1 MIAISARIPLLCLGD
16 DGTSKT
22 LSLNLVLSQMQGRF
36 SSKPLLRTMRRVQ
49 PFHLQLSESTTAKQ
63 IVELKKTVVAWN
75 AGRDAVLESHP
86 CVCLEEMSM
95 AQDGPAGPLRALH
108 DLLDSHQE
116 SRARRREDVGTG
128 TNNFSFVS
136 TSNYRS
142 DNARI
147 LPTGRALG
155 NRLLVLAHEPLPPMN
170 LIDLAVRTGKGAFGE
185 RCESVAHQETCTSM
199 LRSTISA
206 LCNESDPHPDHGM
219 RLVPDLIS
227 IRSLLYFSRALASL
241 LVENVPLREAQVRAF
256 ACHLQLQTAEKS
268 KQVWGRVDKALD
280 WSQSSSAL
288 TRPNTVNVVYDALGP
303 AKTKRPLLFLY
314 TSSMDIYQAVNLC
327 TEASEGSL
335 VGTEESDAAA
345 RPRRWLI
352 CPASQSMV
360 RRQRKAFP
368 PSLQSEVSDSERTST
383 VSRSSVVE
391 GGHVLHAMVGGWNSH
406 MHTYMHTYMHGCIY
420 INKCHGW

>member
-63 IVELKKTVVAWN
+63 IIELKKTVVAWN

-155 NRLLVLAHEPLPPMN
+155 NRLLVLAHEPLPPTS

-185 RCESVAHQETCTSM
+185 KCESAAHQDACTNM
-199 LRSTISA
+199 LRATISA
-206 LCNESDPHPDHGM
+206 LCNESDRHADHGT
-219 RLVPDLIS
+219 RLLVPHLIS

-241 LVENVPLREAQVRAF
+241 LAENVPLHEAQIRAF

-268 KQVWGRVDKALD
+268 KQVWARVDKALD
-280 WSQSSSAL
+280 WSKSSSAL
-288 TRPNTVNVVYDALGP
+288 IRPSTVNVICDALGP

-314 TSSMDIYQAVNLC
+314 ASSMDIYQAVNLC
-327 TEASEGSL
+327 TDAAEASLS
-335 VGTEESDAAA
+335 VGTEEGDAVV

-360 RRQRKAFP
+360 YRHKKEFTSSVQRGAAA
-368 PSLQSEVSDSERTST
+368 DSER
-383 VSRSSVVE
+383 RSSASDSSSAVE
-391 GGHVLHAMVGGWNSH
+391 GGHVLHAMVGLH
-406 MHTYMHTYMHGCIY
+406 IYMLAYLRTYIHTYIHT
-420 INKCHGW
+420 